1 MSALTFVYG
10 NECGKYHSAETF
22 SREAKFRSQ
31 NKRMKKSRFGELSVD
46 QMQGTMSNAVPVT
59 TKKPQSL
66 RLDYLTLLPAKFN
79 SFKCCKIEI

>member
-1 MSALTFVYG
+1 MSLGKNFFAGCQVSFTNQK
-10 NECGKYHSAETF
+10 NE
-22 SREAKFRSQ
+22 
-31 NKRMKKSRFGELSVD
+31 KSRFGELSVD

-79 SFKCCKIEI
+79 SFKCCKIEIRPSRSYAFMKIM